1 MPVCDAASGRTPFF
15 LTLDERQK
23 AHVFPMDEPLLGRT
37 GLRSNMAAELLSLP
51 AGVSKRLGCS
61 ASAAVIRVTTVVP

>member
-1 MPVCDAASGRTPFF
+1 M
-15 LTLDERQK
+15 
-23 AHVFPMDEPLLGRT
+23 FPMDEPLLGRT